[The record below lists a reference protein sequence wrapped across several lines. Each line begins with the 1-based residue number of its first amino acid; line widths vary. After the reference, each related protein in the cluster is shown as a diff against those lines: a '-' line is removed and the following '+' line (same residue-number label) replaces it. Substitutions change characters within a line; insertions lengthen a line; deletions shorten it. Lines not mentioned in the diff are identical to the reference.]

1 MRSAHYDAALKTGTA
16 LAEAHYNFGACLA
29 MQGKKDEAA
38 GAYRRALA
46 VNPQYAGAWSGLGQL
61 AEMDG
66 RLAEAEAVLPEGRRA
81 GAGRS
86 LDPLQHRPHADRDAA
101 IP

>member
-1 MRSAHYDAALKTGTA
+1 
-16 LAEAHYNFGACLA
+16 

-46 VNPQYAGAWSGLGQL
+46 VNPQYAGAWNGIGQL

-66 RLAEAEAVLPEGRRA
+66 RLARGAEA
-81 GAGRS
+81 S
-86 LDPLQHRPHADRDAA
+86 
-101 IP
+101 